1 MIDGGPEQAATSEEI
16 RMTKE
21 LSLAEMAML
30 TAGATMW
37 STAAV
42 PEAGIPSLSM
52 ADGPMGVAGP
62 RIDERD
68 ISLLTPSPLAL
79 GASWDTKLLQKV
91 GRLVGGEAIR
101 RKVDLMLAPNLNM
114 ARSPLSGRAFEYFSE
129 DPLLCGALGA
139 AWIQGC
145 QSVGTGAIAKH
156 LVCNDSETERDKMNA
171 VVDEQTLR
179 EVYLLPF
186 EMAAE
191 AGCAGML
198 TGYNKVNGDWCAES
212 APIVQRVAKD
222 EWKFGGVFMSD
233 WFGTHSTVG
242 SLTGGLD
249 LEMPGPARHLG
260 ARSGNAVNEG
270 TVPIARVRDAA
281 DRVAAAARRFGA
293 AKGTPMADQEAT
305 ELLIEAAAAGFTL
318 VRNEDAVLPLDAQ
331 RFRRVAVIGPNA
343 IAPCFQGG
351 TFAKIAVKPDAVLP
365 LEALRARFGD
375 AIVAYEPGV
384 DPQPKLPRMP
394 VRPARELDDG
404 CTKGMT
410 VEYFDNPDFAGQ
422 PVLSETRDTN
432 SLTWFH
438 GVHPAGA
445 LQANAGTR
453 ASGWFTPSETGQH
466 LFYVGG
472 TGALLLLVDGA
483 VVFRRDEQLAPGDV
497 MGRLKSGDADS
508 VSVAL
513 EQGTAVEVVVELR
526 YTAARC
532 QGLWYG
538 VRGPGGADAMLARAE
553 QAARQADAVILVVGE
568 TSDASVESKDRP
580 DTCLPAEQIALIER
594 ICAANPNTVI
604 VTNVGHAFDTRWEQQ
619 AKAVLHCWY
628 PGQEFGAALAQV
640 LAGEREP
647 GGRMPVTIACED
659 RDYPALSLQPDAN
672 GDLHYSDGVQVG
684 YRGLAAKGITPR
696 QAIGS
701 GFGYTSFA
709 FRGAKVMA
717 GADGGWD
724 LTVTLRN
731 TGQRAGAEVVQ
742 VYRAQP
748 ELTLVGFSKVSLQPG
763 EEREVCIH
771 IARRRLQVWRDG
783 WTSLPGAVQLQIGRS
798 SAELALEVQVVPQ

>member
-1 MIDGGPEQAATSEEI
+1 
-16 RMTKE
+16 MTKE
-21 LSLAEMAML
+21 LSLADMAKL

-37 STAAV
+37 TTAAV
-42 PEAGIPSLSM
+42 PEAGIASLSM

-62 RIDERD
+62 RVDERD

-79 GASWDTKLLQKV
+79 GASWDTELLQRV

-101 RKVDLMLAPNLNM
+101 RDVDLMLAPNLNM

-156 LVCNDSETERDKMNA
+156 LVCNDSETERDRMNA

-198 TGYNKVNGDWCAES
+198 TAYNKINGDWCAES
-212 APIVQRVAKD
+212 APIIQRVVKD
-222 EWKFGGVFMSD
+222 EWQFGGVFMSD

-242 SLTGGLD
+242 SLVGGLD
-249 LEMPGPARHLG
+249 LEMPGPARFLG
-260 ARSGNAVNEG
+260 ARSAGAVADG
-270 TVPIARVRDAA
+270 TVDLERVRDAA
-281 DRVAAAARRFGA
+281 ARVAATARRFGA
-293 AKGTPMADQEAT
+293 GKGEPMADQDAT
-305 ELLIEAAAAGFTL
+305 ELLTEAAAAGFTL
-318 VRNEDAVLPLDAQ
+318 VRNEDAMLPLDTQ
-331 RFRRVAVIGPNA
+331 RFSRIAVIGPNA
-343 IAPCFQGG
+343 VAPCFQGG

-375 AIVAYEPGV
+375 AVVAYEPGV

-394 VRPARELDDG
+394 VRPSRELGDG
-404 CTKGMT
+404 CVKGMT
-410 VEYFDNPDFAGQ
+410 VEYFDNPGFAGL

-438 GVHPAGA
+438 GVHAAGA
-445 LQANAGTR
+445 LQADASTR

-472 TGALLLLVDGA
+472 TGALRMLVDGA
-483 VVFRRDEQLAPGDV
+483 VVFRREEQLAPGDV

-513 EQGTAVEVVVELR
+513 EQGKAVEVVVELR

-538 VRGPGGADAMLARAE
+538 VRGPGGAEEMMDRAE
-553 QAARQADAVILVVGE
+553 QAAHQADAVILVVGE

-580 DTCLPAEQIALIER
+580 DTCLPPEQIALIER

-604 VTNVGHAFDTRWEQQ
+604 VTNVGHAFDTRWGQL

-640 LAGEREP
+640 LAGDREP

-659 RDYPALSLQPDAN
+659 SDYPALSLQPDAN
-672 GDLHYSDGVQVG
+672 GDLHYGDGVRVG
-684 YRGLAAKGITPR
+684 YRGLAAKGVAPR
-696 QAIGS
+696 QALGS
-701 GFGYTSFA
+701 GLGYTTFDLRYA
-709 FRGAKVMA
+709 RALA

-724 LTVTLRN
+724 VAVTLRN
-731 TGQRAGAEVVQ
+731 TGKRAGAEVVQ

-748 ELTLVGFSKVSLQPG
+748 ELTLVGFSKVLLQPG

-771 IARRRLQVWRDG
+771 IARRRLQQWRGG
-783 WTSLPGAVQLQIGRS
+783 WTSLPGAVDLLIGRS
-798 SAELALEVQVVPQ
+798 SADLRLEVQVVPS